1 MASKKKNVDQVDLF
15 GGGKS
20 LFPKIEVRPD
30 PTMPKDAFALV
41 GKGIVAGALVGAGA
55 IVSDAALAPTERAP
69 AIEPEPEPRPK
80 LRLVPPQP
88 DEDVTIE
95 PDDSGFF
102 WVSFVRHD
110 GTTRGAVRITKRQV
124 EMLLARAPIAL
135 EMSK

>member
-1 MASKKKNVDQVDLF
+1 MASKKKNVDQVDMF
-15 GGGKS
+15 GG
-20 LFPKIEVRPD
+20 
-30 PTMPKDAFALV
+30 AL
-41 GKGIVAGALVGAGA
+41 AGAGRVLSEAA
-55 IVSDAALAPTERAP
+55 IAPTERAP
-69 AIEPEPEPRPK
+69 APLPARLSESTVPDAAPMGGGSTPPAGAPK

-110 GTTRGAVRITKRQV
+110 GTTRGAVRITRRQV

>member
-1 MASKKKNVDQVDLF
+1 MASKKKNIDQ
-15 GGGKS
+15 GS
-20 LFPKIEVRPD
+20 LFFGSALQTKLDEVKREID
-30 PTMPKDAFALV
+30 ETV
-41 GKGIVAGALVGAGA
+41 
-55 IVSDAALAPTERAP
+55 ALAKTEPAP
-69 AIEPEPEPRPK
+69 PPDAPERPK

-124 EMLLARAPIAL
+124 EMLIARAPIAL